1 MSIRHIME
9 ILFGGAKLAIYIV
22 CPNCKT
28 EYSVKKKECPKCGHV
43 VKQDK
48 TFRISVSFH
57 GKRVR
62 QAITGSNL
70 QTAKEIEAK
79 LKSELVSGE
88 YYDRRQK
95 KVKFEEFVK
104 EKYLPYTK
112 DNKKE
117 RTYAIEKF
125 YFRLWINPII
135 GNKTLDEISPFDIEK
150 IKKEM
155 MDKNKSPRTIEY
167 SLAIIRQ
174 VFNKAIEWGIFNG
187 TNPTTRVKKPKKDN
201 RRIRFLTKEE
211 AEKLLDELKKHSMQD
226 YEIAYIS
233 LYTGMRFGEIT
244 NLTWQDIDFK
254 NDIITI
260 KDPKNNTGR
269 VAYITDNLKK
279 LLIEKY
285 NMEKPQSLGELLF
298 KQRNGKKLM
307 EISRTYNQ
315 VVNKLGFNDGVTDP
329 RNKVV
334 FHTLRHTFAS
344 WLAIQGTPIYTIKE
358 LMGHKSLSMTER
370 YSHLS
375 PDAKREAVERL
386 SAGN

>member
-1 MSIRHIME
+1 V
-9 ILFGGAKLAIYIV
+9 AIYII

-28 EYSVKKKECPKCGHV
+28 EYSVKKKECPKCGYV
-43 VKQDK
+43 PKQDK
-48 TFRISVSFH
+48 TFRVSVSFH

-62 QAITGSNL
+62 QLLSSTTL
-70 QTAKEIEAK
+70 QVAKEVEIK

-88 YYDRRQK
+88 YFDRRQK
-95 KVKFEEFVK
+95 KIKFEEFVK
-104 EKYLPYTK
+104 EKYLPYVKENRKART
-112 DNKKE
+112 NKVE
-117 RTYAIEKF
+117 EY
-125 YFRLWINPII
+125 YYRLWINPII
-135 GNKTLDEISPFDIEK
+135 GNKALDEISPFDIEK

-167 SLAIIRQ
+167 ILTIIGQ
-174 VFNKAIEWGIFNG
+174 IFNKAIEWGVFNG
-187 TNPTTRVKKPKKDN
+187 INPITRVKKPKKDN
-201 RRIRFLTKEE
+201 RRVRFLTYEE
-211 AEKLLDELKKHSMQD
+211 AEKLLSELKKRSIQA
-226 YEIAYIS
+226 YEMAYLS
-233 LYTGMRFGEIT
+233 LYTGMRLGEII

-260 KDPKNNTGR
+260 KDTKNNTGR
-269 VAYITDNLKK
+269 VAYMTENLKK

-285 NMEKPQSLGELLF
+285 NREKPQSLSEIAF
-298 KQRNGKKLM
+298 KNKRGRKIFVTP
-307 EISRTYNQ
+307 EVFFQ
-315 VVNKLGFNDGVTDP
+315 VVNELGLNDGVTDP

-375 PDAKREAVERL
+375 PDAKREAIKELGARNQL
-386 SAGN
+386 